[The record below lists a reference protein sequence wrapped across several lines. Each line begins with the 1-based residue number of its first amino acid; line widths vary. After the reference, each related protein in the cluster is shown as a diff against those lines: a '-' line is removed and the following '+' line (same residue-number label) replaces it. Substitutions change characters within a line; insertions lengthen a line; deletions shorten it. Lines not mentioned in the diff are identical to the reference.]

1 MFSLSSWM
9 KIRLKV
15 SGVSSSSCKTS
26 VRSSTL
32 FRVTAPPAHGTA
44 TYFSRTPIGRARDG
58 ATNDLSNAVIG
69 PARTPQ
75 RELELGGV
83 DILDVLVR
91 QRQDDRRDVL
101 LKHGCV
107 SRSDQTSSLR
117 PPSFDW
123 RWTGCASSSADPC
136 SFRTLYR
143 LRARRHCCAKGIA
156 FQWLP
161 VPPVVGPA
169 CLCAAVYLCTEVDMC
184 GDIILY
190 NCRDLRY

>member
-169 CLCAAVYLCTEVDMC
+169 CLAACLPGWLVALGAPRRQAHM
-184 GDIILY
+184 
-190 NCRDLRY
+190 

>member
-58 ATNDLSNAVIG
+58 VTNDLSNAAIG

-123 RWTGCASSSADPC
+123 RWTGCARHGHRQALISDPLSPAWFMVVAIAVRGDC
-136 SFRTLYR
+136 VPVIQ
-143 LRARRHCCAKGIA
+143 CAVRGVA
-156 FQWLP
+156 ST
-161 VPPVVGPA
+161 VP
-169 CLCAAVYLCTEVDMC
+169 L
-184 GDIILY
+184 
-190 NCRDLRY
+190 